1 MKARYLA
8 LSSLLALTLGACG
21 GRGGA
26 GSGNLE
32 KDLGKGKV
40 LAELG
45 PVDINEGYIEVLSRV
60 NPNISAQV
68 KTPAGKKRLIDSLL
82 EQELLYKESVNQGI
96 PNKPEVQ
103 EKAALYERVIFAQ
116 AVLDDAVEKKSKEYY
131 DQNKEKE
138 FSRVKVAHIL
148 LKTTPTPPPPG
159 DAKGK
164 PAAQPDPKAL
174 EAEALKKAQEAKA
187 KLAGGAA
194 WDVVV
199 TEYSDDR
206 GTKARGGEIGLISR
220 GDRRAD
226 RLGWNELIEKSFT
239 MKAGDISDPILAK
252 DGYHI
257 IKVLEVAQV
266 APYEEV
272 QNSIKFKLRSQVK
285 NELIANL
292 TKGKT
297 TDYKDESLKALNA
310 APAPAMPGMEGQAPA
325 VQVEAK
331 PAAAAPAAGAT
342 SSTAPAAPAPQ
353 PAAPPAPEAKG
364 PSPKEPVQA
373 PGKQP

>member
-1 MKARYLA
+1 MKASYFA
-8 LSSLLALTLGACG
+8 VTSLLALSLAGCG
-21 GRGGA
+21 GGKSA
-26 GSGNLE
+26 GTGSLE
-32 KDLGKGKV
+32 TDLNKGKA

-45 PVDINEGYIEVLSRV
+45 PVDINEGYLEVLSRV

-82 EQELLYKESVNQGI
+82 EQELLYKESINRGI

-103 EKAALYERVIFAQ
+103 EKAALYERVIYAQ
-116 AVLDDAVEKKSKEYY
+116 AVLDDAVDKKSKEYY

-148 LKTTPTPPPPG
+148 LKTTPTPPAPG
-159 DAKGK
+159 DKGK
-164 PAAQPDPKAL
+164 PPAQPDTKAL

-194 WDVVV
+194 WEVVV

-206 GTKARGGEIGLISR
+206 GTKTRAGEIGLISR
-220 GDRRAD
+220 GDRRAE
-226 RLGWNELIEKSFT
+226 RLGWNDLIEKSFT

-257 IKVLEVAQV
+257 VKVLEVAQV

-272 QNSIKFKLRSQVK
+272 QNTIKFKLRSQVK
-285 NELIANL
+285 NELMTNL

-297 TDYKDESLKALNA
+297 TEYKDESLKALGTPA
-310 APAPAMPGMEGQAPA
+310 APTAPGAPGAAAQPPVEGGSAPA

-331 PAAAAPAAGAT
+331 PAAAAPAAPAT
-342 SSTAPAAPAPQ
+342 DPKAAEKKTETA
-353 PAAPPAPEAKG
+353 
-364 PSPKEPVQA
+364 A